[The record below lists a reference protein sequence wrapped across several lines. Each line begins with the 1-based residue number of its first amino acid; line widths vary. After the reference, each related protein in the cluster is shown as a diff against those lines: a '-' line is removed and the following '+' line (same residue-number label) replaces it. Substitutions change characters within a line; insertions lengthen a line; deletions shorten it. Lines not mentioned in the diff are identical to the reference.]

1 MRFLARSDCAHH
13 TATSLTVQRDHHLAS
28 SDQTLGSLA
37 DIHELLPRSRSSN
50 TLEETHY
57 PRRSADYAWQLL
69 GAASAILALSYPL
82 KSVVNFRPLLIALT
96 YVSSQLAP
104 PGSTTSI
111 MGMISIPVL
120 YYPYAMVAMDLALAG
135 TSTAA
140 AGVVGLVTGHAWWW
154 AVFGG
159 ELGRGPLAREARAP
173 GWLKRLLG
181 DGPEE
186 RPVVGRRREGEDEH
200 AGPGPV
206 DGVHIVR
213 PAGRAAPGGSTTG
226 YQWGAGHRLG

>member
-1 MRFLARSDCAHH
+1 LSYLFDFVMLYRN
-13 TATSLTVQRDHHLAS
+13 
-28 SDQTLGSLA
+28 
-37 DIHELLPRSRSSN
+37 SN

-57 PRRSADYAWQLL
+57 SRRSADYAWQLL

-96 YVSSQLAP
+96 YVSSRLAQ
-104 PGSTTSI
+104 PGATISI
-111 MGMISIPVL
+111 MGILSIPVL
-120 YYPYAMVAMDLALAG
+120 YYPYAMVAMDFVMAG
-135 TSTAA
+135 TSAA
-140 AGVVGLVTGHAWWW
+140 AGGVVGLVAGHLWWW

-186 RPVVGRRREGEDEH
+186 RPRVGRRSERNDDEVR
-200 AGPGPV
+200 GPM
-206 DGVHIVR
+206 DGVHVVR

-226 YQWGAGHRLG
+226 YQWGTGHRLG